1 MRKPTK
7 KQKILSHLK
16 SGRTI
21 TSMEAIDL
29 YRCTRLAAVIHSLKE
44 EGYDIISKNVK
55 GTNTNYARYKLLRTD
70 SDGQYS
76 FLT

>member
-1 MRKPTK
+1 M
-7 KQKILSHLK
+7 
-16 SGRTI
+16 
-21 TSMEAIDL
+21 
-29 YRCTRLAAVIHSLKE
+29 AAVIHSLKE

>member
-29 YRCTRLAAVIHSLKE
+29 YRCTRLAAVIHSLKKK
-44 EGYDIISKNVK
+44 DMI
-55 GTNTNYARYKLLRTD
+55 L
-70 SDGQYS
+70 
-76 FLT
+76 

>member
-55 GTNTNYARYKLLRTD
+55 VQIQIMQDTNCYVLIVTD
-70 SDGQYS
+70 STH
-76 FLT
+76 F